1 MFLFTGSVH
10 VKILDAFDRLK
21 RERERRER
29 ERDGKK
35 SRVDRVDSQR
45 NRDVVI

>member
-21 RERERRER
+21 REREEKERER
-29 ERDGKK
+29 EME
-35 SRVDRVDSQR
+35 R
-45 NRDVVI
+45 NRG

>member
-21 RERERRER
+21 RERRER